1 MPRVVPIDISQYV
14 ELRTML
20 DSVEAGS
27 LRLYL
32 DPLEFEKQKE
42 NYEFLKHH
50 LMIISD
56 HVWHRE
62 KKVKTGKKHIDEGP
76 CPDGY
81 FNCGGCCVP
90 YECVLSDPKPY

>member
-1 MPRVVPIDISQYV
+1 MPRVVPIDISEYV

-20 DSVEAGS
+20 DSVVAGS
-27 LRLYL
+27 LRFYL
-32 DPLEFEKQKE
+32 DPLQFEKQKE
-42 NYEFLKHH
+42 NYEFLKKY

-56 HVWHRE
+56 RVWNRE
-62 KKVKTGKKHIDEGP
+62 KPVAGDP

-90 YECVLSDPKPY
+90 YECVLSEPKPY

>member
-1 MPRVVPIDISQYV
+1 
-14 ELRTML
+14 ML

-27 LRLYL
+27 LRMYL

-62 KKVKTGKKHIDEGP
+62 KQRVTGDP

-90 YECVLSDPKPY
+90 YECVLSDPKAY

>member
-1 MPRVVPIDISQYV
+1 MPRVVPIDLSQYV

-20 DSVEAGS
+20 DSVVAGS
-27 LRLYL
+27 LRYYL

-42 NYEFLKHH
+42 HYAFLRKY

-56 HVWHRE
+56 RVWDRE
-62 KKVKTGKKHIDEGP
+62 KPGNVDP

-90 YECVLSDPKPY
+90 YECVLSDPKPDPKPY

>member
-20 DSVEAGS
+20 DSVVAGS
-27 LRLYL
+27 LRFYL
-32 DPLEFEKQKE
+32 DPLQFEKQKE

-56 HVWHRE
+56 RVWNRE
-62 KKVKTGKKHIDEGP
+62 KKPGTSDP

-90 YECVLSDPKPY
+90 YECVLSDPKPHK

>member
-1 MPRVVPIDISQYV
+1 MPRVVPIDISEYV

-20 DSVEAGS
+20 DSVVAGS
-27 LRLYL
+27 LRFYL
-32 DPLEFEKQKE
+32 DPLQFEKQKE
-42 NYEFLKHH
+42 NYQFLRKY

-56 HVWHRE
+56 RVWDRE
-62 KKVKTGKKHIDEGP
+62 KPGAGDP

-90 YECVLSDPKPY
+90 YECVFSGPKPHNK